1 MNTLLTLSIG
11 MLIGATLMTIVAVI
25 HVDEA
30 NQQRERRNGFRPTE
44 KRPERKERI
53 DEEYQKGFKDGY
65 NEVMKDI
72 GG

>member
-25 HVDEA
+25 HVDEV
-30 NQQRERRNGFRPTE
+30 NGERN
-44 KRPERKERI
+44 

-65 NEVMKDI
+65 NEAMKDI